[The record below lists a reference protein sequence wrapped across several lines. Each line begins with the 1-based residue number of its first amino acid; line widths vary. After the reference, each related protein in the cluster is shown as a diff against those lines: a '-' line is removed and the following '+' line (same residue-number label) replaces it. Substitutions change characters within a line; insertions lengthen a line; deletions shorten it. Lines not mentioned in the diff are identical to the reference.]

1 MEDNPEIF
9 KNMVA
14 SPDDNLNEQIQH
26 KFIRNIVKPYAM
38 NPFMNG
44 DMDTIP
50 EKAISKTKPNLSPP
64 KEIPSGRT
72 NISELSMEPDV
83 SNEIPFSENHGQ
95 FTLQLQEHAQ
105 KLDDILALVEKPG
118 DSQNSSTTDRI
129 IIFVMLGI
137 NIILL
142 YLLWKEKSRSV

>member
-1 MEDNPEIF
+1 MEDNSEIF

-38 NPFMNG
+38 NPYMNG
-44 DMDTIP
+44 DMDNIP
-50 EKAISKTKPNLSPP
+50 EKAVPKPNLSPP
-64 KEIPSGRT
+64 KEIPLGRT

-118 DSQNSSTTDRI
+118 DAQNSSTTDRI
-129 IIFVMLGI
+129 IIFIMLGI

-142 YLLWKEKSRSV
+142 YLLWKEKSKAL